1 MLAAAATL
9 GTVVLL
15 GVPCVV
21 VLAGA
26 VLYPVR

>member
-15 GVPCVV
+15 GVLWVV

>member
-15 GVPCVV
+15 VVLCVV

-26 VLYPVR
+26 VLYPMG

>member
-1 MLAAAATL
+1 MAAAAKL

-15 GVPCVV
+15 VVLCAV

-26 VLYPVR
+26 VLYPMG